1 MALELMGMM
10 RRRRGVR
17 MDQML
22 LKVVRG
28 GELVMVGSGGM
39 GASGYPG
46 GSLIISCQSLS
57 EAGSQ
62 GRGSELGEEEQEN
75 AGEASCWHARGERSE
90 DQEDLLQEQG
100 VQEAHPPQGY
110 LVQERCLKPLN
121 RGRQLPEKD
130 HHHPSSTPLRA
141 SVEGPVLTL

>member
-28 GELVMVGSGGM
+28 GEPVMVGSGGM

-46 GSLIISCQSLS
+46 G
-57 EAGSQ
+57 
-62 GRGSELGEEEQEN
+62 
-75 AGEASCWHARGERSE
+75 
-90 DQEDLLQEQG
+90 
-100 VQEAHPPQGY
+100 
-110 LVQERCLKPLN
+110 
-121 RGRQLPEKD
+121 
-130 HHHPSSTPLRA
+130 
-141 SVEGPVLTL
+141 